1 MDGSGAA
8 VKTGA
13 PDALA
18 AHVPLADRGPRAWP
32 HRVENGLVAACL
44 AAMIL
49 LPVLEIV
56 LRRVFSTGIPAVQ
69 SIVQHLVLAVGML
82 GPALAA
88 RDRRL
93 LTLSTL
99 PALLPP
105 RPRAAARG
113 VVAVAAAVVTAFL
126 CVAALQFV
134 AAEREAA
141 GDMLAGVPLWVIQCL
156 LPLGFG
162 LILVRVVVHAADG
175 LAGRTAAAAAAGVLV
190 AWLAWAAPTA
200 AAVAVPLLLGL
211 VVATLLGG
219 PVFALLG
226 GVALVLFWR
235 DGLPIASLPLD
246 HYRLVVNPSLAAVPL
261 FTAAGY
267 LLAESRAPERLIAVF
282 RALFGGFPAGPA
294 LVTVVACA
302 FFTAFTGAS
311 GVTILA
317 LGGLLLPLLLGARY
331 RERDALGLITSAGSL
346 GVLLPP
352 SLPLI
357 LYAVVA
363 KVPLDR
369 MFLAA
374 LIPGLLMAGLLLA
387 WGIRARPRA
396 PVLAVPLEVR
406 AVRAALWRARWE
418 LATPL
423 VAVGMLFGGFA
434 TPVEA
439 AAVTALYVAIVTTV
453 AHRDLHP
460 LRDLPRVL
468 AQCALLVGGILLI
481 LGVAL
486 GLTNWLVDAQ
496 VPDRVTE
503 WVQASIGSRGAFL
516 LALIV
521 CLLLVGCLMDVFSA
535 TIVVVPLLVP
545 IASAFGI
552 DPLHAGVIFLASME
566 LGFLTPLVGM
576 NVIFAAYRFGRPM
589 PEMMR
594 AVSPAFAVMLAGVL
608 LITYLPG
615 LTHWLPGLLAG

>member
-1 MDGSGAA
+1 MDPGGATVPA
-8 VKTGA
+8 AAQEV
-13 PDALA
+13 LA
-18 AHVPLADRGPRAWP
+18 AHVPLGGRLPSAWP
-32 HRVENGLVAACL
+32 HRIENGVVAACL

-56 LRRVFSTGIPAVQ
+56 LRRLFSAGIPGVQ

-93 LTLSTL
+93 LTISTL

-113 VVAVAAAVVTAFL
+113 VSSVVAAVVAAFL

-134 AAEREAA
+134 GAEREAVS
-141 GDMLAGVPLWVIQCL
+141 DTLAGVPLWTIQAL

-162 LILVRVVVHAADG
+162 LILARLVVHAADG
-175 LAGRTAAAAAAGVLV
+175 VAGRLAAAAATGVLV
-190 AWLAWAAPTA
+190 AWLAWATPSA
-200 AAVAVPLLLGL
+200 AAMAVPLLLA
-211 VVATLLGG
+211 VVAATILGG

-235 DGLPIASLPLD
+235 EDLPIASLPLD

-267 LLAESRAPERLIAVF
+267 LLAESRAPDRLIRVF
-282 RALFGGFPAGPA
+282 RALFGGFVAGPA
-294 LVTVVACA
+294 LVTVVVCA

-374 LIPGLLMAGLLLA
+374 LLPGLLMAGLLLA
-387 WGIRARPRA
+387 WGIRARGRA
-396 PVLAVPLEVR
+396 SAGVAFDAREL
-406 AVRAALWRARWE
+406 RAALWNAKWE
-418 LATPL
+418 LATPV

-439 AAVTALYVAIVTTV
+439 AAVTALYAAIITAGV
-453 AHRDLHP
+453 HRDLRP

-468 AQCALLVGGILLI
+468 AECGLLVGGILLI

-503 WVQASIGSRGAFL
+503 WVQSSIQSRWLFL
-516 LALIV
+516 LVLNV

-545 IASAFGI
+545 IGAAFGI
-552 DPLHAGVIFLASME
+552 DPLHLGVMFLANME

-594 AVSPAFAVMLAGVL
+594 AVAPPFAVMLAGVL
-608 LITYLPG
+608 LITYLPA
-615 LTHWLPGLLAG
+615 LTNWLPGLIAG